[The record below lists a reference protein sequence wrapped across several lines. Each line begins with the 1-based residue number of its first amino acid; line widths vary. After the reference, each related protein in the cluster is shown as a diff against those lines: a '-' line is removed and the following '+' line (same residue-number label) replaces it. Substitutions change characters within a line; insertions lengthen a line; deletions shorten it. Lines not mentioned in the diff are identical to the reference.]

1 MPITLTFHF
10 RGITISIK
18 LSIAKSVKTQKSEKQ
33 NRHSAQ

>member
-18 LSIAKSVKTQKSEKQ
+18 LSIAKSVKSEKQ
-33 NRHSAQ
+33 NRHSAK